1 MDIRSTKLFLFN
13 LETAILSDIISIISI
28 IIIIIISIIIII
40 IIISIISIIIIII
53 TITILLVIIIDLGF
67 AQSQNLFYFFRDK
80 YQPEGGALHAISH
93 VLPFRSFPFPQP
105 QIFQTILDSAYLKV
119 SFQPL

>member
-1 MDIRSTKLFLFN
+1 MILQIKFIC
-13 LETAILSDIISIISI
+13 AISNTNSLCII
-28 IIIIIISIIIII
+28 IIIII
-40 IIISIISIIIIII
+40 IIISINITVIINIIIIIII
-53 TITILLVIIIDLGF
+53 TITIILVIIIDLGF

-80 YQPEGGALHAISH
+80 YQPDGGALHAISH